1 MNFIYLKKLS
11 RDIILRKFY
20 LFIIVSLLPLS
31 AIFGQN
37 TTVTLTENQIPLIKA
52 FESIEKQTQLSIA
65 YNRTKLDVNQKVNTN
80 FKNASVNTVMQ
91 KLLQG
96 TGFGFRREGSYIII
110 TTSVTDNKVHGSS
123 TVKGKIVDSNGEPII
138 GASVVEKGTTNGTIT
153 DIDGNFVLSMP
164 NDKGLLN
171 VSYVGYLSQ
180 TVKTEGNKSLN
191 IVLKEDTQILD
202 EVVVVGYGTEKKIN
216 VIGSIVQVGAEKLH
230 DRSTPQLSNAL
241 AGQMSGVT
249 VIQRTGRP
257 GASGGEIRVRGV
269 GSFGGSD
276 NKSDA
281 LVLVDGIPGDLNT
294 INAEDVESI
303 SVLKDASTAAIYGS
317 RAANGVILVTTKTGQ
332 EGKIAVS
339 YNGYVGFTKPTELPD
354 FVDTWEYATIYNEAV
369 GREAY
374 TAEDIQ
380 KYKDGSDPDHYANA
394 RYLDELFS
402 RNGLQTGHDVTINGG
417 NKQNKYMISFGYLR
431 QNGIIETNDF
441 TRYNARVNVINEL
454 SSKLKLTTRLSGL
467 SSQRNEPL
475 PAAGDDGDNLL
486 SLISKAVRF
495 PGLTPS
501 ILSDG
506 SFGLG
511 REGHGTP
518 YGWVKSGSF
527 LKNPVFSVNA
537 NVRLDYQPIKDLVLS
552 AIGAYTYTNG
562 ESRTYRATMKLSDG
576 RLLGPSNLTHSMG
589 KTTYQSFQSTADYNK
604 TFGKHSIGVLAGYSW
619 EQEDYRGLTGYRD
632 NFPGNDLPYLNAGAP
647 DNQQS
652 SGGGYG
658 WALQSY
664 FGRAKY
670 NFDQRYLFESTVRY
684 DGSSRFS
691 KNKRF
696 GFFPSVA
703 LGWRLSEEKFIK
715 ENEKLGFI
723 DNLKLKASWGRLGNQ
738 NIGNYPYQ
746 SVYVLGQ
753 DFPFGGSL
761 AQGAAVTTAVD
772 PNIKW
777 EETETVDGGFEA
789 VLWKGLLSFNVS
801 YFHRNTYDIL
811 YKPSG
816 SISSVL
822 GQNVSEMNTGK
833 LKNSG
838 WEFEVGHRNKIGKVS
853 YSVNANLSIIQNKL
867 TTLGVG
873 NVTQLNGLVGNGSDL
888 FVGYPIQMYYG
899 YLSDGVFLD
908 QADITSWVDQTKI
921 TPKPQPGDIRYK
933 DISGPDGVPDGKV
946 DPNYDRVY
954 LGSRI
959 PKYTFGLSLSAAYQG
974 FDVSVLLQG
983 VAGVKGRLEGFA
995 GYAFRGDG
1003 NIQRWQ
1009 ADGRFRADN
1018 PTRYPAYPR
1027 VEDLS
1032 NSVGPNIELSDFW
1045 LLDASYVRMKNLQVG
1060 YTVPSKWLKSAKISG
1075 LRVYVQAENALSW
1088 NKYRKGWDPE
1098 QNTDG
1103 NYYPILGTYT
1113 FGVNLNF

>member
-380 KYKDGSDPDHYANA
+380 K
-394 RYLDELFS
+394 
-402 RNGLQTGHDVTINGG
+402 
-417 NKQNKYMISFGYLR
+417 
-431 QNGIIETNDF
+431 
-441 TRYNARVNVINEL
+441 
-454 SSKLKLTTRLSGL
+454 
-467 SSQRNEPL
+467 
-475 PAAGDDGDNLL
+475 
-486 SLISKAVRF
+486 
-495 PGLTPS
+495 
-501 ILSDG
+501 
-506 SFGLG
+506 
-511 REGHGTP
+511 
-518 YGWVKSGSF
+518 
-527 LKNPVFSVNA
+527 
-537 NVRLDYQPIKDLVLS
+537 
-552 AIGAYTYTNG
+552 
-562 ESRTYRATMKLSDG
+562 
-576 RLLGPSNLTHSMG
+576 
-589 KTTYQSFQSTADYNK
+589 
-604 TFGKHSIGVLAGYSW
+604 
-619 EQEDYRGLTGYRD
+619 
-632 NFPGNDLPYLNAGAP
+632 
-647 DNQQS
+647 
-652 SGGGYG
+652 
-658 WALQSY
+658 
-664 FGRAKY
+664 
-670 NFDQRYLFESTVRY
+670 
-684 DGSSRFS
+684 
-691 KNKRF
+691 
-696 GFFPSVA
+696 
-703 LGWRLSEEKFIK
+703 
-715 ENEKLGFI
+715 
-723 DNLKLKASWGRLGNQ
+723 
-738 NIGNYPYQ
+738 
-746 SVYVLGQ
+746 
-753 DFPFGGSL
+753 
-761 AQGAAVTTAVD
+761 
-772 PNIKW
+772 
-777 EETETVDGGFEA
+777 
-789 VLWKGLLSFNVS
+789 
-801 YFHRNTYDIL
+801 
-811 YKPSG
+811 
-816 SISSVL
+816 
-822 GQNVSEMNTGK
+822 
-833 LKNSG
+833 
-838 WEFEVGHRNKIGKVS
+838 
-853 YSVNANLSIIQNKL
+853 
-867 TTLGVG
+867 
-873 NVTQLNGLVGNGSDL
+873 
-888 FVGYPIQMYYG
+888 
-899 YLSDGVFLD
+899 
-908 QADITSWVDQTKI
+908 
-921 TPKPQPGDIRYK
+921 
-933 DISGPDGVPDGKV
+933 
-946 DPNYDRVY
+946 
-954 LGSRI
+954 
-959 PKYTFGLSLSAAYQG
+959 
-974 FDVSVLLQG
+974 
-983 VAGVKGRLEGFA
+983 
-995 GYAFRGDG
+995 
-1003 NIQRWQ
+1003 
-1009 ADGRFRADN
+1009 
-1018 PTRYPAYPR
+1018 
-1027 VEDLS
+1027 
-1032 NSVGPNIELSDFW
+1032 
-1045 LLDASYVRMKNLQVG
+1045 
-1060 YTVPSKWLKSAKISG
+1060 
-1075 LRVYVQAENALSW
+1075 
-1088 NKYRKGWDPE
+1088 
-1098 QNTDG
+1098 
-1103 NYYPILGTYT
+1103 
-1113 FGVNLNF
+1113 